1 MVHSYGAG
9 AVDTSVNYSI
19 EELSEENISRVLE
32 IENASFRSPWHRALF
47 EVELKN
53 RRSYN
58 IACIDE
64 SDENRD
70 LIGYCLSW
78 LIYDEIHILKVAV
91 DEKFRNQ
98 GIGSEMIVKTLE
110 HFIPKGATHAVL
122 EVRLD
127 NYGARSLYEKLGF
140 EDLRIR
146 RNYYSET
153 GEDAL
158 VMGLDLNGY
167 RGDP

>member
-1 MVHSYGAG
+1 VE
-9 AVDTSVNYSI
+9 TLVNYRI

-32 IENASFRSPWHRALF
+32 IENASFKSPWQQAVF
-47 EVELKN
+47 EAELKN
-53 RRSYN
+53 RRSYK
-58 IACIDE
+58 IACK
-64 SDENRD
+64 DENRD

-91 DEKFRNQ
+91 DERFRNQ
-98 GIGSEMIVKTLE
+98 GIGRRLIVKTLE
-110 HFIPKGATHAVL
+110 HFIPKGASHAIL

-140 EDLRIR
+140 ENLRIR
-146 RNYYSET
+146 RNYYSKT

-158 VMGLDLNGY
+158 VMLLDLDNY
-167 RGDP
+167 RGDL